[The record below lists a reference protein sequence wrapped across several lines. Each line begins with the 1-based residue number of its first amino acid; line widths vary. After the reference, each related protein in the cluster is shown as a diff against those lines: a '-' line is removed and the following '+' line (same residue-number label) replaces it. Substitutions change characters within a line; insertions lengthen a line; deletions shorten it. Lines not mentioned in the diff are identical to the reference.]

1 MEMARPRIAEGG
13 PEALERDLSVG
24 EAAALVPLL
33 SARAAEPRDAER
45 WLNAILS
52 WTSGHPALTARLC
65 HLLIEAGLP
74 AGTQEEIQA
83 FVEERV
89 DAFCQGGA
97 AVEPAVAAV
106 RDRFVGGRQ
115 GGAALSL
122 YREILEGGPVT
133 TEAGAPAA
141 RELVAAGLCRVR
153 PSGDR
158 WVIEARSP
166 LLSRI
171 FDLAWVRRREE
182 ERALGERVRAWKEAG
197 EGPEHL
203 LSGDALTEAL
213 TWARGREDVTA
224 AERGFLLASQEEV
237 LRAERRRHEQAQVQA
252 TLDLERERARRRL
265 VLISWCTGLSLV
277 IAVLCGG
284 LIWLSRDRGR
294 ARQSEEAAWAEAR
307 RLKQALGEAQQK
319 LDQAQKGEAQARA
332 QAQAAEAEAGRL
344 REELGGALYGLGER
358 EGRLKEIR
366 GDVQA
371 LVKKR
376 ITVRGQGVAG
386 EDTGISDKGVE
397 ALLLTR
403 GWPGIRRCYPLKGPL
418 PRRLP
423 VQLTVQPDGQ
433 VQEAGAEAAGG
444 QRACVEEALRKV
456 PFPRFS
462 GAHWVKIIF
471 VFERP

>member
-1 MEMARPRIAEGG
+1 MEMARPRIAEAG
-13 PEALERDLSVG
+13 PEALERDLSAE

-52 WTSGHPALTARLC
+52 WTSGHPALTSRLC
-65 HLLIEAGLP
+65 HLLIESGLP
-74 AGTQEEIQA
+74 AGTQEEIQS

-97 AVEPAVAAV
+97 AVEPAIAAV

-141 RELVAAGLCRVR
+141 RELVASGLCRVR

-171 FDLAWVRRREE
+171 FDLAWVRRRED
-182 ERALGERVRAWKEAG
+182 ERALGARARAWQESG
-197 EGPEHL
+197 EGSEHL

-213 TWARGREDVTA
+213 AWARGRADVTA
-224 AERGFLLASQEEV
+224 AERGFLLASQEEM

-252 TLDLERERARRRL
+252 TLDLGRERARRKL

-277 IAVLCGG
+277 ILVLWGV

-294 ARQSEEAAWAEAR
+294 ARQAEAAAWTEVG
-307 RLKQALGEAQQK
+307 RLRQALGETQER
-319 LDQAQKGEAQARA
+319 LEQAQKGEAQARA
-332 QAQAAEAEAGRL
+332 QSAAAEAEAGRL
-344 REELGGALYGLGER
+344 RDELGGALYGLGER
-358 EGRLKEIR
+358 EGRLKEIK

-371 LVKKR
+371 LMKKR
-376 ITVRGQGVAG
+376 IMVKGRAAG

-423 VQLTVQPDGQ
+423 VQLTVLPDGR
-433 VQEAGAEAAGG
+433 VQEASSEAAAG
-444 QRACVEEALRKV
+444 QRACVEEALRKT

-462 GAHWVKIIF
+462 GAHWVKIVF